1 MGRLVTSN
9 TLGKN
14 FLAWRQPLE
23 EAGRFLDFKLCG
35 KYLVSISSSTTTLI
49 RVWNAEFGAL
59 LEEFSTGNN
68 STRGIVA
75 CSRDNAIATVV
86 LTDRIITLKLV
97 SGDLLL
103 ETKAPMELQTYE
115 TVLSSLPQSAEQS
128 EYLVSLLSSKE
139 QSNLLAALSIRL
151 SSVDES
157 AFQMQHW
164 TFEKPAPNIISC
176 LLQGDISMRT
186 VVCVGKGGFFSGEL
200 RPKKNVV
207 WHRIALPAEP
217 LKLTAITAKHVFV
230 SLTDGKGCMFA
241 AGADGQYSLAFTLPN
256 VLLAVPLEGVQQPAS
271 QFAAFEHGSQRVPRS
286 SVSLRL
292 YDLTSGSQ
300 VPSTFS
306 RPLLLNSNHGRLEKA
321 VILPN
326 NKEALLFTEDH
337 AIHLFSNDGNRVW
350 LREESLAHITAV
362 EMLDLPVSPQQ
373 ATMEDEFGNVNAG
386 ILQLFYNRLHSQAE
400 QLKNALGNL
409 VSSLPFQLN
418 QPKDRENDISEAGP
432 NGETFDDYQ
441 PLTRDVYN
449 LHKMI
454 VVVTSIG
461 KVFGLESA
469 RGQIMWSY
477 LVPDTQIF
485 NHGTPAQLFLQRTT
499 GHFPLRPIASV
510 LLQSKSNGLPIL
522 FTFDPITGSP
532 LNRSL
537 KAVTRHDVAE
547 SIVPFSSPILQALL
561 IPGPVSEK
569 TGHIRPL
576 CIIHKDL
583 KVSIF
588 PPSLAVRTD
597 LLPAPF
603 LYLYTMEASR
613 AVLRGFRVFLDK
625 TSSSSGQSG
634 AQYVVQPIWHMALSS
649 RDTPQHIIASSVRP
663 ANEHIYSIGR
673 VLGDR
678 NVLYKYV
685 NPNLLA
691 VMTLGESALE
701 KVDIVSLYLIDVVVG
716 KVIHSVVHR
725 RCNHPVSLV
734 VSENW
739 VLYSMY
745 NQRSLRSEFTI
756 LELFEPARTMS
767 ALVPSP
773 WQLFV
778 RSMIPTNWQQ
788 QHQNQQQEQCSKQ
801 DSQEA
806 TCVGARSSGDQQQSG
821 NIFSSQQRAAN
832 SAFDLPTA
840 KASVPSGG
848 GVRDP
853 GLLVPE
859 ILQRSYILA
868 SPIRPGAVAVTLT
881 ERGITAKSLLF
892 GLETGNL
899 LELPKSLLDPRRT
912 LEVTPEL
919 QEEGLEPYSPELPLS
934 TYAVISYN
942 KTLERIRQIRTAPS
956 GLESTSLVFAHG
968 LDIFFTRVAPSKTYD
983 LLRDDFDH
991 WFIAMI
997 TAAARK
1003 ELNKAWQ

>member
-1 MGRLVTSN
+1 
-9 TLGKN
+9 
-14 FLAWRQPLE
+14 
-23 EAGRFLDFKLCG
+23 
-35 KYLVSISSSTTTLI
+35 
-49 RVWNAEFGAL
+49 
-59 LEEFSTGNN
+59 
-68 STRGIVA
+68 
-75 CSRDNAIATVV
+75 
-86 LTDRIITLKLV
+86 
-97 SGDLLL
+97 
-103 ETKAPMELQTYE
+103 
-115 TVLSSLPQSAEQS
+115 
-128 EYLVSLLSSKE
+128 
-139 QSNLLAALSIRL
+139 
-151 SSVDES
+151 
-157 AFQMQHW
+157 
-164 TFEKPAPNIISC
+164 
-176 LLQGDISMRT
+176 MRT
-186 VVCVGKGGFFSGEL
+186 VACVGKGGFFSGEL

-241 AGADGQYSLAFTLPN
+241 AGADGQYSLSFTLPN
-256 VLLAVPLEGVQQPAS
+256 VLLAVPLEGVQQPVT
-271 QFAAFEHGSQRVPRS
+271 QFGAFEHGSQGAPRS

-306 RPLLLNSNHGRLEKA
+306 RPLILNSNHGRLERA

-326 NKEALLFTEDH
+326 SKEALLFTEDH

-386 ILQLFYNRLHSQAE
+386 IFQLFYNRLHSQAE
-400 QLKNALGNL
+400 QLKNALRTL
-409 VSSLPFQLN
+409 VSSLPFQSN
-418 QPKDRENDISEAGP
+418 QPKDREDDISETGS
-432 NGETFDDYQ
+432 NDGTFDDYQ

-469 RGQIMWSY
+469 RGQVMWSY

-485 NHGTPAQLFLQRTT
+485 NNGTPAQLFLQRTT

-510 LLQSKSNGLPIL
+510 LLQSKSNGLPVL

-547 SIVPFSSPILQALL
+547 SIVSFSSPILQALL

-597 LLPAPF
+597 LLPAPS
-603 LYLYTMEASR
+603 LYVYTMEASR

-625 TSSSSGQSG
+625 ISSSSSGHSG

-649 RDTPQHIIASSVRP
+649 RDTPQHIIASAVRP

-778 RSMIPTNWQQ
+778 RSMIPANWQQ
-788 QHQNQQQEQCSKQ
+788 QQQQQQEQCSKQ
-801 DSQEA
+801 DGREA
-806 TCVGARSSGDQQQSG
+806 TCVGARSSGNQQQSG

-832 SAFDLPTA
+832 SAFDLPAA
-840 KASVPSGG
+840 KAPVPSGG
-848 GVRDP
+848 GLRDP

-997 TAAARK
+997 TAGMLVGSFVASRLAARK

>member
-1 MGRLVTSN
+1 M
-9 TLGKN
+9 
-14 FLAWRQPLE
+14 P
-23 EAGRFLDFKLCG
+23 
-35 KYLVSISSSTTTLI
+35 
-49 RVWNAEFGAL
+49 
-59 LEEFSTGNN
+59 N
-68 STRGIVA
+68 S
-75 CSRDNAIATVV
+75 
-86 LTDRIITLKLV
+86 K
-97 SGDLLL
+97 
-103 ETKAPMELQTYE
+103 QT
-115 TVLSSLPQSAEQS
+115 
-128 EYLVSLLSSKE
+128 
-139 QSNLLAALSIRL
+139 
-151 SSVDES
+151 
-157 AFQMQHW
+157 
-164 TFEKPAPNIISC
+164 
-176 LLQGDISMRT
+176 
-186 VVCVGKGGFFSGEL
+186 
-200 RPKKNVV
+200 
-207 WHRIALPAEP
+207 
-217 LKLTAITAKHVFV
+217 
-230 SLTDGKGCMFA
+230 
-241 AGADGQYSLAFTLPN
+241 
-256 VLLAVPLEGVQQPAS
+256 
-271 QFAAFEHGSQRVPRS
+271 
-286 SVSLRL
+286 
-292 YDLTSGSQ
+292 
-300 VPSTFS
+300 
-306 RPLLLNSNHGRLEKA
+306 
-321 VILPN
+321 
-326 NKEALLFTEDH
+326 LLFTEDR
-337 AIHLFSNDGNRVW
+337 AIHLFSNNGNRVW
-350 LREESLAHITAV
+350 LREESLSHITAV

-373 ATMEDEFGNVNAG
+373 ATMEDEFGNINGKEVPHKPPESFYSHLRLSLWQVSHALTLFILAG
-386 ILQLFYNRLHSQAE
+386 IFQLFANRLRSQTE
-400 QLKNALGNL
+400 QLKNAIGTL
-409 VSSLPFQLN
+409 VSSLPFKRK
-418 QPKDRENDISEAGP
+418 QPKEGEADAPEAASNDKAFEN
-432 NGETFDDYQ
+432 YQ

-477 LVPDTQIF
+477 FVPDTQSF
-485 NHGTPAQLFLQRTT
+485 NNSTPAQLFLQRTT

-510 LLQSKSNGLPIL
+510 LLQSKSSGLPIL
-522 FTFDPITGSP
+522 FFFDPITGSP

-537 KAVTRHDVAE
+537 KPATGHDVAE
-547 SIVPFSSPILQALL
+547 SLVSFSDPILQALL

-588 PPSLAVRTD
+588 PPSLTSRTD

-613 AVLRGFRVFLDK
+613 AVLRGFRVFLEK
-625 TSSSSGQSG
+625 TSSSHNG
-634 AQYVVQPIWHMALSS
+634 AHYVAQPIWHMALSS

-663 ANEHIYSIGR
+663 PNEHIYSIGR

-725 RCNHPVSLV
+725 RCNHPVSLL

-788 QHQNQQQEQCSKQ
+788 QHHQQQEQCTKPGN
-801 DSQEA
+801 QEVA
-806 TCVGARSSGDQQQSG
+806 CADGKSSETQQHNV

-832 SAFDLPTA
+832 SAFDLSAA
-840 KASVPSGG
+840 KKSPRSGAG
-848 GVRDP
+848 DP

-997 TAAARK
+997 TAGMVIGSFVASRLAARK